1 MLVTSA
7 AIAFGTSKLYL
18 SLSGE
23 ETAPKAIEWV
33 YSVVVS
39 LRYGN

>member
-7 AIAFGTSKLYL
+7 AIGFGTSKLYL

-23 ETAPKAIEWV
+23 VAAPKAIEWV
-33 YSVVVS
+33 YSVLVS
-39 LRYGN
+39 LRCVN